1 MRKLFKSIATA
12 LCIGVGAGSFALGDG
27 VKASADL
34 TYTDMDELPMLS
46 ASPEKSEAPEVREE
60 EETSEV
66 PVSSE
71 KDEAPTTSE
80 PPSASITPET
90 SEAPETPHE
99 EKSGCGS
106 VVSGVYALLSLA
118 GAGFAMAIR
127 KKKE

>member
-12 LCIGVGAGSFALGDG
+12 LCIGVCAGSFALGGG

-34 TYTDMDELPMLS
+34 TYDMDELPMLS
-46 ASPEKSEAPEVREE
+46 ASPEKSEAPEVSEE
-60 EETSEV
+60 EETSEA

-80 PPSASITPET
+80 PPSASITPEK
-90 SEAPETPHE
+90 SEAPETPQE

-106 VVSGVYALLSLA
+106 VVSGVYALLALS

-127 KKKE
+127 KEKE